1 MVMKVNSYSYYKHW
15 PIFILDYTLCND
27 CYIGVTAGF
36 ILSTL
41 FLNEKQLKTVGPT
54 NTGTSRCIEALL
66 FSLLYT
72 YLSHLWENST
82 EVRKSMLNL
91 FTLIFLRV

>member
-1 MVMKVNSYSYYKHW
+1 MKVNSYSYYEHW
-15 PIFILDYTLCND
+15 PISILGYTLCKD
-27 CYIGVTAGF
+27 CYIDVTAGF

-41 FLNEKQLKTVGPT
+41 FINEKQLLKTVGPM

-66 FSLLYT
+66 FSWLNTTCLF
-72 YLSHLWENST
+72 HLRENST
-82 EVRKSMLNL
+82 KVRKSMLNL